1 MAPQKLSDSDKQT
14 ILTLYRYPEE
24 TTSTLASR
32 YGVSNTTISRILKQ
46 GLSEQEYETLVQQK
60 RGGLST
66 RFLNFA
72 PESSEPP
79 EVASEPI
86 QSSFELSPQPDPFEQ
101 PSQPDPFEQPSQPD
115 PFEPSSQPEPEPLV
129 PQLAEAKPK
138 PQLREIPA
146 PQRRERK
153 RTAIAEA
160 NETTFAASL
169 TKTTEVDSVEAKIA
183 EVAGKNSSSATQIPL
198 LEFSA
203 AMEDQIAKPQSDQ
216 DYGLEAT
223 PRVAETLAEDLLNE
237 GEDFEELDDEEE
249 DLEDDDDLDDDE
261 DDSYGAG
268 GDSQDFTAVH
278 IQSKERVSVL
288 PLSEAPIPKIF
299 YLVVDRASEL
309 ITRPLRDF
317 ADLGQIPDE
326 EIQAKTLPIFDNHRV
341 ARRFSRRMQRVVKVP
356 DGRMLH
362 KVGPYLQ
369 AKGITRLLIDGQVYS
384 I

>member
-14 ILTLYRYPEE
+14 ILTLYRHPEE

-46 GLSEQEYETLVQQK
+46 GLSEREYETLVQQK

-72 PESSEPP
+72 PESSDPP
-79 EVASEPI
+79 EVEAEPA
-86 QSSFELSPQPDPFEQ
+86 ELPFA
-101 PSQPDPFEQPSQPD
+101 PVP
-115 PFEPSSQPEPEPLV
+115 QPEPEPEPTA
-129 PQLAEAKPK
+129 PQLVEAKPK
-138 PQLREIPA
+138 PQLRELPA

-153 RTAIAEA
+153 RTAIAEV
-160 NETTFAASL
+160 NETTFEAP
-169 TKTTEVDSVEAKIA
+169 TKTALDSVEAKIA
-183 EVAGKNSSSATQIPL
+183 EVADKNLSSATQIPL

-203 AMEDQIAKPQSDQ
+203 AMEDQIAKPQSESS
-216 DYGLEAT
+216 YSSEAT

-237 GEDFEELDDEEE
+237 EEDFDDLEE
-249 DLEDDDDLDDDE
+249 DEDLDDDDLDDD
-261 DDSYGAG
+261 DDSFEASG
-268 GDSQDFTAVH
+268 GLQDFAAVH
-278 IQSKERVSVL
+278 IHSKERVSVL

>member
-14 ILTLYRYPEE
+14 ILALYRYPEE

-66 RFLNFA
+66 RFQLF
-72 PESSEPP
+72 
-79 EVASEPI
+79 ASEP
-86 QSSFELSPQPDPFEQ
+86 STPPEAESALSKPSFSEPSFELASLE
-101 PSQPDPFEQPSQPD
+101 
-115 PFEPSSQPEPEPLV
+115 PEPEPEPEPESL
-129 PQLAEAKPK
+129 PQLAGTKPK
-138 PQLREIPA
+138 PQLREIPP
-146 PQRRERK
+146 PQPRKRERA
-153 RTAIAEA
+153 AIANSNEA
-160 NETTFAASL
+160 TPFEVPSAKAA
-169 TKTTEVDSVEAKIA
+169 EVDSIEAKIA
-183 EVAGKNSSSATQIPL
+183 EVADKNLSSATQIPL

-203 AMEDQIAKPQSDQ
+203 AMEDQISTPQIPSS
-216 DYGLEAT
+216 YAEGT
-223 PRVAETLAEDLLNE
+223 PRVAETLAEDLLT
-237 GEDFEELDDEEE
+237 EEE
-249 DLEDDDDLDDDE
+249 DFDDLEEGDLEELDDDDLDDDD
-261 DDSYGAG
+261 DDSFDAAG
-268 GDSQDFTAVH
+268 DLQDFAAVH
-278 IQSKERVSVL
+278 IQSKEWVNVL

-317 ADLGQIPDE
+317 ADLGQIPNE
-326 EIQAKTLPIFDNHRV
+326 ETQEKTLPIFDNHRV

-384 I
+384 V

>member
-14 ILTLYRYPEE
+14 ILTLYRHPEE

-46 GLSEQEYETLVQQK
+46 GLSEREYETLVQQK

-72 PESSEPP
+72 PESSDPPQLEAEP
-79 EVASEPI
+79 V
-86 QSSFELSPQPDPFEQ
+86 EL
-101 PSQPDPFEQPSQPD
+101 
-115 PFEPSSQPEPEPLV
+115 PFEPVPQPEPEPTA
-129 PQLAEAKPK
+129 PQLVETKPK
-138 PQLREIPA
+138 PQLRELPT

-160 NETTFAASL
+160 KETTFEAPL
-169 TKTTEVDSVEAKIA
+169 TKTTLDSVEAKIA
-183 EVAGKNSSSATQIPL
+183 EVADKNLSSATQIPL

-203 AMEDQIAKPQSDQ
+203 AMEDQIAKPQSES
-216 DYGLEAT
+216 YSPEAA
-223 PRVAETLAEDLLNE
+223 PRVAETLAEDLLSE
-237 GEDFEELDDEEE
+237 EEDFDDLEDDEE
-249 DLEDDDDLDDDE
+249 DLDDDDLDDD
-261 DDSYGAG
+261 DDSFESSG
-268 GDSQDFTAVH
+268 GLQDFAAVH
-278 IQSKERVSVL
+278 IQSKEQVSVL

>member
-14 ILTLYRYPEE
+14 ILALYRYPEE

-66 RFLNFA
+66 RFQLF
-72 PESSEPP
+72 
-79 EVASEPI
+79 ASEP
-86 QSSFELSPQPDPFEQ
+86 STPPEAESERSEPSFSEPSFELASLE
-101 PSQPDPFEQPSQPD
+101 
-115 PFEPSSQPEPEPLV
+115 PEPEPESEPEPL
-129 PQLAEAKPK
+129 PQLAGTKPK
-138 PQLREIPA
+138 PQLREIPP
-146 PQRRERK
+146 PQPRKRERA
-153 RTAIAEA
+153 AIANSEA
-160 NETTFAASL
+160 TTFEAPSTEAA
-169 TKTTEVDSVEAKIA
+169 EVDGFEAKIA
-183 EVAGKNSSSATQIPL
+183 EVADKNLSSATQIPL

-203 AMEDQIAKPQSDQ
+203 AMEEQISTPQLPLS
-216 DYGLEAT
+216 YPEVT
-223 PRVAETLAEDLLNE
+223 PRVAETLAEDLLT
-237 GEDFEELDDEEE
+237 EEE
-249 DLEDDDDLDDDE
+249 DFDDLEEGDLEELDDDDLDDDDDD
-261 DDSYGAG
+261 DDSFDTG
-268 GDSQDFTAVH
+268 GDLQDFAAVH
-278 IQSKERVSVL
+278 IQSKEWVNVL

-317 ADLGQIPDE
+317 ADLGQIPNE
-326 EIQAKTLPIFDNHRV
+326 ETQEKTLPIFDNHRV

>member
-14 ILTLYRYPEE
+14 ILTLYRHPEE

-79 EVASEPI
+79 EVESKPI
-86 QSSFELSPQPDPFEQ
+86 QPLEQPSQPELFESSPQPEFFEQPSQPEPFEQ
-101 PSQPDPFEQPSQPD
+101 PSQP
-115 PFEPSSQPEPEPLV
+115 EPLV
-129 PQLAEAKPK
+129 SQLAEAKPK

-160 NETTFAASL
+160 NETTFAAPL

-183 EVAGKNSSSATQIPL
+183 EVADKNLSSATQIPL

-216 DYGLEAT
+216 NYGLEAT

-249 DLEDDDDLDDDE
+249 DLEDLDDDLDDDE

-326 EIQAKTLPIFDNHRV
+326 EIQARTLPIFDNHRV

>member
-14 ILTLYRYPEE
+14 ILMLYRHPEE

-66 RFLNFA
+66 RFLSFA
-72 PESSEPP
+72 SESFEPP
-79 EVASEPI
+79 EAE
-86 QSSFELSPQPDPFEQ
+86 
-101 PSQPDPFEQPSQPD
+101 SQPPEPA
-115 PFEPSSQPEPEPLV
+115 FEPLPYVEPEPV
-129 PQLAEAKPK
+129 EPEPVEPEPVAPPQLAEPKPK
-138 PQLREIPA
+138 PQLREIPP

-153 RTAIAEA
+153 RTAVTEA
-160 NETTFAASL
+160 NETTAFKAQPL
-169 TKTTEVDSVEAKIA
+169 TETKEVDSVEAKIA
-183 EVAGKNSSSATQIPL
+183 GMADKNLSSATQIPL

-216 DYGLEAT
+216 SYALEAT

-237 GEDFEELDDEEE
+237 SEDFDDLEEEE
-249 DLEDDDDLDDDE
+249 DLEELDDDDLDDE
-261 DDSYGAG
+261 DDDDSFEAAG
-268 GDSQDFTAVH
+268 DLQDFAAVH
-278 IQSKERVSVL
+278 IQSKEWVNVL

-317 ADLGQIPDE
+317 GELGQIPDE
-326 EIQAKTLPIFDNHRV
+326 EIQEKTLPIFDNHRV

-356 DGRMLH
+356 DGRMLQ

>member
-14 ILTLYRYPEE
+14 ILALYRHPEE

-46 GLSEQEYETLVQQK
+46 GLSEEDYETLVQQK
-60 RGGLST
+60 RGGLAA
-66 RFLNFA
+66 RFQLDLA
-72 PESSEPP
+72 PTPVSPP
-79 EVASEPI
+79 EEAAPASSTLEQPSDPLPPPELASEPE
-86 QSSFELSPQPDPFEQ
+86 S
-101 PSQPDPFEQPSQPD
+101 
-115 PFEPSSQPEPEPLV
+115 PEPEIPT
-129 PQLAEAKPK
+129 PQPIESK
-138 PQLREIPA
+138 PQPKVREIPT
-146 PQRRERK
+146 PQRLQKK
-153 RTAIAEA
+153 RALALEEDSA
-160 NETTFAASL
+160 SAFGADSL
-169 TKTTEVDSVEAKIA
+169 TGLPTSNTPKLDGVEAKIA
-183 EVAGKNSSSATQIPL
+183 EVADKNLSSAGQIPL

-203 AMEDQIAKPQSDQ
+203 AMEEQITPPSKQ
-216 DYGLEAT
+216 DYSLEAS
-223 PRVAETLAEDLLNE
+223 PQVAKTLAEDLLSE
-237 GEDFEELDDEEE
+237 EEDFDDLEDDEE
-249 DLEDDDDLDDDE
+249 DLEELDEDDLDEEDE
-261 DDSYGAG
+261 LGGSFDSSS
-268 GDSQDFTAVH
+268 DLQDFAAVH
-278 IQSKERVSVL
+278 IQTKGWVNVL

-326 EIQAKTLPIFDNHRV
+326 EIQEKTLPIFDNHRV